1 MLFRSKETNNI
12 IDVNES
18 ALEVYQYSM
27 EEFLEIKMEHLH
39 VNIND
44 DEHCDSSINTLEE
57 DYQSIYK
64 NIECHK
70 NKSGELLYVLTK
82 KNSFIYKDKESII
95 LSVEDFTNEI
105 IQILSIQQK
114 NKKLREIAWTQSHI
128 VRAPVARIMG
138 LIDLLKNDTLSSTNN
153 KELMEMIV
161 NSSLELDGVIR
172 DIVNKTKNI

>member
-1 MLFRSKETNNI
+1 
-12 IDVNES
+12 
-18 ALEVYQYSM
+18 M
-27 EEFLEIKMEHLH
+27 EEFLEIQMEQLQ
-39 VNIND
+39 VDLND
-44 DEHCDSSINTLEE
+44 DEHCDSSINQL
-57 DYQSIYK
+57 DDGFRSIYK

-114 NKKLREIAWTQSHI
+114 NKKLQEIAWTQSHV

-138 LIDLLKNDTLSSTNN
+138 LIDLFSDDNSVSKDH
-153 KELMEMIV
+153 KELINMIID
-161 NSSLELDGVIR
+161 SSKELDNVIR
-172 DIVNKTKNI
+172 DIVNKTKTFK